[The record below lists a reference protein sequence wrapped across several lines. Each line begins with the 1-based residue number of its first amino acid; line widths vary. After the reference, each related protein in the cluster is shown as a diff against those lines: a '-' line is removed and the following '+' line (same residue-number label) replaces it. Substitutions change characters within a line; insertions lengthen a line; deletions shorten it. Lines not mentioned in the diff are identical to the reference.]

1 MVGPTSL
8 KHLQPVKRRH
18 APSTAPSASM
28 ITPSSSR
35 QLKCSN
41 GSCWINP
48 HAEIAVRLVF
58 LFRYHRY
65 LHSLFHYPLSVIS
78 ALVGSSGTTGFSA
91 FLPARG
97 KSPSSSHPNAPL
109 PPIQHLPV
117 ALSSILSFSY
127 PSDPYYFSLRLIHRY
142 SYVLGGTPSVFF
154 GATGAAYAK
163 THLIE
168 VDRKNDTVLLCI
180 NDDLVS
186 TDPKEV
192 KSLDDVL
199 KAWMDGR
206 WPDRMGIERV
216 GEVNQGTH
224 QRAELCV

>member
-8 KHLQPVKRRH
+8 NHLQPVKRWH
-18 APSTAPSASM
+18 ALSTVPSVSM

-41 GSCWINP
+41 GSCWTNP
-48 HAEIAVRLVF
+48 HAGIAVRLVF
-58 LFRYHRY
+58 FFHYHRY
-65 LHSLFHYPLSVIS
+65 SHSLFHHLLSVIT

-97 KSPSSSHPNAPL
+97 KSPSSSHRNAPL
-109 PPIQHLPV
+109 PPIQYLPV
-117 ALSSILSFSY
+117 ALSSILSFPY
-127 PSDPYYFSLRLIHRY
+127 PSDPYHFSLRLIHRY
-142 SYVLGGTPSVFF
+142 SYVLGGTPTIFF
-154 GATGAAYAK
+154 GATGAAGAK
-163 THLIE
+163 THLTE
-168 VDRKNDTVLLCI
+168 VDRKNETVLLCI

-186 TDPKEV
+186 TNPKEV

-216 GEVNQGTH
+216 GEVNRGTH